1 MELSCCREAYPLS
14 SRHISIELWHLLAQ
28 SLDLPVTGT
37 SPDLQVMVEGKLRE
51 LERDP
56 ANVQL
61 VIKEISSGL
70 QRLEAT

>member
-1 MELSCCREAYPLS
+1 MELSGCREAYPLN
-14 SRHISIELWHLLAQ
+14 SRHIGIELWHLLAQ
-28 SLDLPVTGT
+28 SLYLPVTGT

-61 VIKEISSGL
+61 VIKEISNGL